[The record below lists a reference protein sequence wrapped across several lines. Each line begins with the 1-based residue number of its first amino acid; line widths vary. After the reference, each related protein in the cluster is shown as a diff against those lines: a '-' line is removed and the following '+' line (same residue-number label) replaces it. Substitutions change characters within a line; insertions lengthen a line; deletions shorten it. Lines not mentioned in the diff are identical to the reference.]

1 MHSIRPNGRLGRMV
15 NDGKVWIGLPTD
27 RDPPGAAAEK
37 PNSTPMIHSEKQ
49 DALAEAQTASK
60 TRQPVVP
67 GFLKIP
73 AAVAYSGIGR
83 STLYELMRA
92 RKIKSHR
99 IGAAR
104 VIDRASLD
112 AFITAQPS

>member
-1 MHSIRPNGRLGRMV
+1 MI
-15 NDGKVWIGLPTD
+15 
-27 RDPPGAAAEK
+27 K
-37 PNSTPMIHSEKQ
+37 PEKQ
-49 DALAEAQTASK
+49 AALAEANTAGT

-67 GFLKIP
+67 AFLKVP

-83 STLYELMRA
+83 STLYELMGA

-112 AFITAQPS
+112 AFISSQPF

>member
-1 MHSIRPNGRLGRMV
+1 MLN
-15 NDGKVWIGLPTD
+15 T
-27 RDPPGAAAEK
+27 
-37 PNSTPMIHSEKQ
+37 EKQ
-49 DALAEAQTASK
+49 AALAEANTART

-67 GFLKIP
+67 AFLKVP

-83 STLYELMRA
+83 STLYELMGE

-104 VIDRASLD
+104 VIDRASLE
-112 AFITAQPS
+112 AFITSQPS